1 LVLLRTASVRAFPSS
16 LYKWTE
22 SEAVRGVIERCSTP
36 KILFPTITVVLLGIV
51 WGATAN
57 LIRVER
63 ANAERALSAS
73 TRELADTYEARVL
86 RQLREIDQILKVI
99 KYAYQRTEA
108 PSKVLADLRM
118 RDLLPPDL
126 VFTLSIVNATGNL
139 VTSTR
144 FIPLRNISSQE
155 HFRTLARTDQLW
167 VSRPRRDGITGEWA
181 LDFSRRLTDSNGG
194 FAGIV
199 TLSVDC
205 AYFVSVYENMKL
217 GQFGLLGLVSADG
230 LFSIQ
235 RAGDR
240 VSTGDQGEAK
250 VVDELLK
257 GQDPIRTVHAWDGIV
272 RMASARPLHG
282 FPLTLVVG
290 LSESEQLSRT
300 QASIGRNLWFAAI
313 ATVLL
318 LLFMAVLARIS
329 AKLAQITKRENAA
342 KMAHAERVQHLAYH
356 DALTGLPNRLFFSKI
371 LEQSISQA
379 RRYNRSLAVVFLD
392 LDRFKNINDTYGH
405 QAGDQVLLTLAKKL
419 KLGLR
424 ESDTV
429 ARFGGDEFIA
439 LLPEFE
445 EEKYL
450 ATVAQKLLDVVSE
463 PFLCHG
469 QALVLTGSIG
479 IAIFPL
485 HGQDEQALMRCADAA
500 MYHAKNEGRNNCQF
514 YSTTL
519 QLNSLKRLKIENN
532 LRQAIERNELE
543 LHYQPKVDLASNR
556 ITSTE
561 ALLRWNSDSGMVPPS
576 EFIPIA
582 EETGLVVEIGRW
594 ALKTACAQS
603 VSWQEQGLPPVCV
616 AVNLSARQFSE
627 ADLVD
632 DVATILKE
640 TKLSPTLLELEITES
655 LLMQNI
661 DRAIRVLSSLNKM
674 GIRLA
679 IDDFGTGYSSLSN
692 LKRFPLTTLKIDR
705 AFISDIP
712 HDRDDCVITEAIVGM
727 GKSLSMTVV
736 AEGVETEKQLT
747 FLRSRGCDEFQGH
760 YFSKAIPADSFADLL
775 RKQIALP
782 TELTSAS
789 RGGRRARHI

>member
-1 LVLLRTASVRAFPSS
+1 M
-16 LYKWTE
+16 
-22 SEAVRGVIERCSTP
+22 
-36 KILFPTITVVLLGIV
+36 
-51 WGATAN
+51 
-57 LIRVER
+57 
-63 ANAERALSAS
+63 
-73 TRELADTYEARVL
+73 L
-86 RQLREIDQILKVI
+86 RQLREIDQTLKVI
-99 KYAYQRTEA
+99 KYAYQRAEA

-118 RDLLPPDL
+118 RNLLPPEL
-126 VFTLSIVNATGNL
+126 VFTLSIVNAEGNL

-144 FIPLRNISSQE
+144 FIPVRNISSQE
-155 HFRTLARTDQLW
+155 YFQTLARADELW
-167 VSRPRRDGITGEWA
+167 VSRPRRDVITGEWT
-181 LDFSRRLTDSNGG
+181 LDFSRRLADANGG

-205 AYFVSVYENMKL
+205 AYFVSVYESTKL
-217 GQFGLLGLVSADG
+217 GQFGLLGLLGNDG
-230 LFSIQ
+230 LFRVQ
-235 RAGDR
+235 RTGDR
-240 VSTGDQGEAK
+240 VSTGDQSEAGAPH
-250 VVDELLK
+250 ELLK
-257 GQDPIRTVHAWDGIV
+257 DRDPIRTVHAWDGIV
-272 RMASARPLHG
+272 RVASARLLHG
-282 FPLTLVVG
+282 FPLTLMVG

-300 QASIGRNLWFAAI
+300 QASVGRNLWGAAI

-318 LLFMAVLARIS
+318 LVFIAVLVRIS
-329 AKLAQITKRENAA
+329 AKVERLTKRENAA

-419 KLGLR
+419 KLCLR

-485 HGQDEQALMRCADAA
+485 HGQDEQAVMRCADVA
-500 MYHAKNEGRNNCQF
+500 MYHAKNEGRNNWQF
-514 YSTTL
+514 YASTL
-519 QLNSLKRLKIENN
+519 QLNSLKRLKIENS

-543 LHYQPKVDLASNR
+543 LHYQPKVDLASSR

-561 ALLRWNSDSGMVPPS
+561 ALLRWNSDGGMVSPS

-582 EETGLVVEIGRW
+582 EETGLVVQIGRW

-603 VSWQEQGLPPVCV
+603 VSWQAQGLPPVCV

-627 ADLVD
+627 ADLVED
-632 DVATILKE
+632 IALILKE
-640 TKLSPTLLELEITES
+640 TKLDPKLLELEITES

-674 GIRLA
+674 GIRIA

-712 HDRDDCVITEAIVGM
+712 YDRDDCVITEAIVGM
-727 GKSLSMTVV
+727 GKSLSMKVV

-747 FLRSRGCDEFQGH
+747 FLKSHGCDEFQGH

-775 RKQIALP
+775 RKQITPP
-782 TELTSAS
+782 TKLTSATRS
-789 RGGRRARHI
+789 ARRAKQI

>member
-1 LVLLRTASVRAFPSS
+1 MATILHQWA
-16 LYKWTE
+16 E
-22 SEAVRGVIERCSTP
+22 SPAVRGAIERCAAP
-36 KILFPTITVVLLGIV
+36 KVFFPAVAVLLLAIV
-51 WGATAN
+51 WGTTAN

-63 ANAERALSAS
+63 ANAEQALLASA
-73 TRELADTYEARVL
+73 RELADTYEARVL
-86 RQLREIDQILKVI
+86 RRLREIDHTLKVI
-99 KYAYQRTEA
+99 KYAYQRVQH
-108 PSKVLADLRM
+108 PSKLLADLQK
-118 RDLLPPDL
+118 RDLLPAEL
-126 VFTLSIVNATGNL
+126 VFTLSIVDAAGNP

-144 FIPLRNISSQE
+144 FLPVRNVSAQDY
-155 HFRTLARTDQLW
+155 FKTLAIVDQLW
-167 VSRPRRDGITGEWA
+167 VSPPFRDGITGEW
-181 LDFSRRLTDSNGG
+181 LLNFSRRLTDSNGG

-205 AYFVSVYENMKL
+205 AYLVDVYETAKL
-217 GQFGLLGLVSADG
+217 GKSGLLGLLGDDDG
-230 LFSIQ
+230 LFKVRRS
-235 RAGDR
+235 GDR
-240 VSTGDQGEAK
+240 VSMGDRNEGRVGGK
-250 VVDELLK
+250 LLK
-257 GQDPIRTVHAWDGIV
+257 QTDPVRTANAWDGIV
-272 RMASARPLHG
+272 RVTSARPLHG
-282 FPLTLVVG
+282 FPLTLLVG
-290 LSESEQLSRT
+290 LSESEQLSATRANN
-300 QASIGRNLWFAAI
+300 QRHLWAAAL

-318 LLFMAVLARIS
+318 TLCVGAVARIS
-329 AKLAQITKRENAA
+329 LKLARTTRRENAA

-379 RRYNRSLAVVFLD
+379 RRYNRSLAVIFLD
-392 LDRFKNINDTYGH
+392 LDRFKYINDTYGH

-419 KLGLR
+419 KLCLR

-429 ARFGGDEFIA
+429 ARFGGDEFVA

-445 EEKYL
+445 EERYL
-450 ATVAQKLLDVVSE
+450 AAVAQKLLDVVAE

-485 HGQDEQALMRCADAA
+485 HAQDEQAVMRCADVA
-500 MYHAKNEGRNNCQF
+500 MYHAKSEGRNNCQF
-514 YSTTL
+514 YASTL
-519 QLNSLKRLKIENN
+519 QLNSLKRLKIENG
-532 LRQAIERNELE
+532 LRGAIERNELE
-543 LHYQPKVDLASNR
+543 LHYQPKINIASNR

-561 ALLRWNSDSGMVPPS
+561 ALLRWRSASGMVSPS

-582 EETGLVVEIGRW
+582 EETGLIVEIGRW

-603 VSWQEQGLPPVCV
+603 VSWQAQGLPPVCV

-640 TKLSPTLLELEITES
+640 SGLDPRLLELEITES
-655 LLMQNI
+655 LLMQNL
-661 DRAIRVLSSLNKM
+661 DRAIRVLSSFNKM

-705 AFISDIP
+705 AFVSDLP
-712 HDRDDCVITEAIVGM
+712 HDRDDCVITDAIVGM

-736 AEGVETEKQLT
+736 AEGVETEKQLA
-747 FLRSRGCDEFQGH
+747 FLRSHGCDEFQGH
-760 YFSKAIPADSFADLL
+760 YFSTAVPAESFADLL
-775 RKQIALP
+775 RKQITVP
-782 TELTSAS
+782 TKLTSIS
-789 RGGRRARHI
+789 RSARRVRHS

>member
-1 LVLLRTASVRAFPSS
+1 MASVTAFAH
-16 LYKWTE
+16 KWTE
-22 SEAVRGVIERCSTP
+22 SESVRGVIERCSAP
-36 KILFPTITVVLLGIV
+36 RILFPTMAVVLLGMV
-51 WGATAN
+51 WGTTAN

-63 ANAERALSAS
+63 ANAERALYTS
-73 TRELADTYEARVL
+73 TRELADTYEVRVL
-86 RQLREIDQILKVI
+86 RQLREIDQILKVV
-99 KYAYQRTEA
+99 KYAYQRAEA

-118 RDLLPPDL
+118 RNLLPAEL
-126 VFTLSIVNATGNL
+126 AFTLSIVNVTGDL
-139 VTSTR
+139 VTSSR
-144 FIPLRNISSQE
+144 FIPLRNISSQD
-155 HFRTLARTDQLW
+155 HFKTLARADQLW
-167 VSRPRRDGITGEWA
+167 VGRPRRDGITGEWM
-181 LDFSRRLTDSNGG
+181 LDFSRRLTDSKGG

-205 AYFVSVYENMKL
+205 AYFVSAYENTKL
-217 GQFGLLGLVSADG
+217 GQFGLLGLLGSDG
-230 LFSIQ
+230 LPRVQ

-240 VSTGDQGEAK
+240 VSAGDSSEAG
-250 VVDELLK
+250 VPGGLLK
-257 GQDPIRTVHAWDGIV
+257 SQDPIRTVHAWDGIV
-272 RMASARPLHG
+272 RVASARPLHD

-290 LSESEQLSRT
+290 LSESEHLSRT
-300 QASIGRNLWFAAI
+300 HAGVSRSIRVAAI

-318 LLFMAVLARIS
+318 LLFVAALARIS
-329 AKLAQITKRENAA
+329 ARLAQITKRENAA

-379 RRYNRSLAVVFLD
+379 RRYNRSLAVIFLD

-419 KLGLR
+419 KLCLR

-500 MYHAKNEGRNNCQF
+500 MYHAKNQGRNNSQF
-514 YSTTL
+514 YAATL
-519 QLNSLKRLKIENN
+519 QLNSLKRLKMENN
-532 LRQAIERNELE
+532 LRQAMERNELE
-543 LHYQPKVDLASNR
+543 LHYQPKVGVASSR

-561 ALLRWNSDSGMVPPS
+561 ALLRWNSDSGMVSPA

-582 EETGLVVEIGRW
+582 EETGLVVQIGRW

-603 VSWQEQGLPPVCV
+603 VAWQAQGLPPVCV

-632 DVATILKE
+632 DVSTILEE
-640 TKLSPTLLELEITES
+640 TRLDPGLLELEITES

-661 DRAIRVLSSLNKM
+661 DRAIRVLSSFNKM

-775 RKQIALP
+775 RKQITLP
-782 TELTSAS
+782 TKLKPAS
-789 RGGRRARHI
+789 RSAGRAKQI